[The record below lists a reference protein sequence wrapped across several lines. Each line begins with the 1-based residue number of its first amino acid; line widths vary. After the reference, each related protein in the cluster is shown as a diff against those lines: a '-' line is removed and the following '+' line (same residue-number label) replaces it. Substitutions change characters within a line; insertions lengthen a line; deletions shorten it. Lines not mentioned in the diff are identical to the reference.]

1 MKRWNHDTPICSRR
15 QAAVYLSHMQLTFYG
30 GTGEATGSNYI
41 LESGG
46 TKIMIDCGL
55 HQGSH
60 YADHENFEK
69 IAYDPKTVTA
79 VFITHA
85 HLDHIGRLP
94 SLVLAGFKGAIYS
107 THATRDFATLML
119 EDSEHLLAQEA
130 EREARPPLYRDA
142 DIPKVTALWK
152 GLKYHEPIEVGPFKV
167 ELYDAGHILGSA
179 IIHVEAEGKTI
190 VFSGDLGNVPSPLIK
205 PTEQIPSADYCLIES
220 TYGDRVHEDVSQR
233 REMLQGAIDETFK
246 AGGVLMIPSFA
257 MERTQDLLF
266 HLHQLHA
273 EGKLP
278 DEPVFI
284 DSPLAIKLT
293 ELFKKHDDAFNNS
306 VENIVKTGEDVLSFP
321 GMRITLSSEE
331 SKAINNVPAPKIII
345 AGSGMSN
352 GGRILHHELRYLS
365 DPKSEVIFVGYQAAG
380 SMGRQLLEGATEVR
394 IFGEEVSVQCRKI
407 DIPGYSAHAD
417 QPHLLEWLSSMKTS
431 LKKVFVVQG
440 EQASSETL
448 AHKIIDGLGVTAE
461 VPHMNESVTL

>member
-1 MKRWNHDTPICSRR
+1 
-15 QAAVYLSHMQLTFYG
+15 MQLTFYG
-30 GTGEATGSNYI
+30 GTGEATGANYV

-60 YADHENFEK
+60 YADRENFEK
-69 IAYDPKTVTA
+69 FAYDPKSIAA
-79 VFITHA
+79 VFITHS

-94 SLVLAGFKGAIYS
+94 SLVLAGFKGTIYS

-119 EDSEHLLAQEA
+119 ADSEHLLAKEA
-130 EREARPPLYRDA
+130 EREARPPLYRDE
-142 DIPKVTALWK
+142 DIEKVTALWK

-167 ELYDAGHILGSA
+167 MLYDAGHILGSA

-205 PTEQIPSADYCLIES
+205 PTEQVPSADYCLIES
-220 TYGDRVHEDVSQR
+220 TYGDRVHEDVAQR
-233 REMLQGAIDETFK
+233 REMLLGAIEETFK
-246 AGGVLMIPSFA
+246 AGGVLMIPTFA

-266 HLHQLHA
+266 HFHQLHE

-278 DEPVFI
+278 DEPIFL

-293 ELFKKHDDAFNNS
+293 ELFKKHEDAFNDK
-306 VENIVKTGEDVLSFP
+306 VENLMKSEGGEILSFP
-321 GMRITLSSEE
+321 GLRVTLSTDE
-331 SKAINNVPAPKIII
+331 SKAINDVPAPKIII

-352 GGRILHHELRYLS
+352 GGRILHHELRYLP
-365 DPKSEVIFVGYQAAG
+365 DPKSEVVFVGYQAEG
-380 SMGRQLLEGATEVR
+380 SMGRELLEGASEVH
-394 IFGEEVSVQCRKI
+394 IFGEAVLVHCRKI

-417 QPHLLEWLSSMKTS
+417 QPHLLEWLSSMKGS

-440 EQASSETL
+440 EQSSSETL
-448 AHKIIDGLGVTAE
+448 AHKIIDGFGIATE
-461 VPHMNESVTL
+461 VPHANESVTL

>member
-1 MKRWNHDTPICSRR
+1 
-15 QAAVYLSHMQLTFYG
+15 MQLTFYG

-60 YADHENFEK
+60 YADRENFEK
-69 IAYDPKTVTA
+69 FAYDPKEVSA
-79 VFITHA
+79 VFITHS

-94 SLVLAGFKGAIYS
+94 SLVLAGFKGTIFS
-107 THATRDFATLML
+107 THATRDFAELML
-119 EDSEHLLAQEA
+119 EDSEHLLAKEA
-130 EREARPPLYRDA
+130 EREARPLLYRDS
-142 DIPKVTALWK
+142 DIPKVTGLWK
-152 GLKYHEPIEVGPFKV
+152 GLKYHEPVEVGPFKV

-179 IIHVEAEGKTI
+179 IIHIEAEGKTI

-205 PTEQIPSADYCLIES
+205 PTEKIPSADYCLIES
-220 TYGDRVHEDVSQR
+220 TYGDRVHEDVAQR
-233 REMLQGAIDETFK
+233 REMLLGAIEETFK
-246 AGGVLMIPSFA
+246 AGGVLMIPTFA

-266 HLHQLHA
+266 HFHQLNE

-278 DEPVFI
+278 NEPIFL

-293 ELFKKHDDAFNNS
+293 ELFKKHEDAFNDK
-306 VENIVKTGEDVLSFP
+306 VENIVKVGDEVLSFP
-321 GMRITLSSEE
+321 ELRVTLSTEE
-331 SKAINNVPAPKIII
+331 SKGINDVPSPKIII

-352 GGRILHHELRYLS
+352 GGRILHHELRYLPDS
-365 DPKSEVIFVGYQAAG
+365 KSEVVFVGYQAEG
-380 SMGRQLLEGATEVR
+380 SMGRQLLEGATEVH
-394 IFGEEVSVQCRKI
+394 IFGEAVPVRCRRI

-417 QPHLLEWLSSMKTS
+417 QPHLLDWLSSMKGS

-440 EQASSETL
+440 EQTSSETL
-448 AHKIIDGLGVTAE
+448 AHKIIDGFGIAAE
-461 VPHMNESVTL
+461 VPHANESVTL

>member
-1 MKRWNHDTPICSRR
+1 
-15 QAAVYLSHMQLTFYG
+15 MQLTFYG
-30 GTGEATGSNYI
+30 GTGEATGTNYV

-60 YADHENFEK
+60 YADRENFEPF
-69 IAYDPKTVTA
+69 AYDPKGVAA
-79 VFITHA
+79 VFITHS

-94 SLVLAGFKGAIYS
+94 SLVLTGFTGTIYS
-107 THATRDFATLML
+107 THATRDFAPLML
-119 EDSEHLLAQEA
+119 SDSEHLLAKEA
-130 EREARPPLYRDA
+130 EREARPPLYRDE
-142 DIPKVTALWK
+142 DIDKVMAIWK
-152 GLKYHEPIEVGPFKV
+152 GLGYHQPIEIGPFKI

-179 IIHVEAEGKTI
+179 IIHIEAEGKTI

-220 TYGDRVHEDVSQR
+220 TYGDRVHENVSAR
-233 REMLQGAIDETFK
+233 REMLLGAIEETFK
-246 AGGVLMIPSFA
+246 AGGVLMIPTFA

-266 HLHQLHA
+266 HFHQLHE

-278 DEPVFI
+278 DEPVFL

-293 ELFKKHDDAFNNS
+293 ELFKKHKDAFNDK
-306 VENIVKTGEDVLSFP
+306 VEDIIKSENGDILTFP
-321 GMRITLSSEE
+321 GLKVTFTTEE
-331 SKAINNVPAPKIII
+331 SKAINDVPAPKIII

-352 GGRILHHELRYLS
+352 GGRILHHEARYLS
-365 DPKSEVIFVGYQAAG
+365 DQKSEIVFVGYQAPG
-380 SMGRQLLEGATEVR
+380 SLGRELLEGATEVQ
-394 IFGEEVSVQCRKI
+394 IFREKLPVRCRKI

-417 QPHLLEWLSSMKTS
+417 QPHLLEWLSSMKSS

-440 EQASSETL
+440 EQASAETL
-448 AHKIIDGLGVTAE
+448 AHKIIDGFGVTAE
-461 VPHMNESVTL
+461 VPHTNESVTL

>member
-1 MKRWNHDTPICSRR
+1 
-15 QAAVYLSHMQLTFYG
+15 MQLTFYG
-30 GTGEATGSNYI
+30 GTGEATGANYI

-46 TKIMIDCGL
+46 VKIMIDCGL

-60 YADHENFEK
+60 YADRENFDPF
-69 IAYDPKTVTA
+69 AYDPKSVSA
-79 VFITHA
+79 VFITHS

-94 SLVLAGFKGAIYS
+94 SLVLGGFKGAIYS
-107 THATRDFATLML
+107 THATRDFAELML
-119 EDSEHLLAQEA
+119 ADSEHLLADEA
-130 EREARPPLYRDA
+130 KREARPPLYRDD

-152 GLKYHEPIEVGPFKV
+152 GLKYHESVTAGPFKV

-205 PTEQIPSADYCLIES
+205 PTEQIAAVDYCLIES
-220 TYGDRVHEDVSQR
+220 TYGDRVHEDIGRR

-266 HLHQLHA
+266 HFHQLHE
-273 EGKLP
+273 EGRLP
-278 DEPVFI
+278 DEPVFV

-293 ELFKKHDDAFNNS
+293 ELFKKHEDAFNDTAES
-306 VENIVKTGEDVLSFP
+306 IMKGGDEILSFP
-321 GMRITLSSEE
+321 SLKSTLTTDE
-331 SKAINNVPAPKIII
+331 SKAINKVPAPKIII

-352 GGRILHHELRYLS
+352 GGRILHHELRYLP
-365 DPKSEVIFVGYQAAG
+365 DPKSEIVFVGYQAEN
-380 SMGRQLLEGATEVR
+380 SMGRQLLDGAKEVH
-394 IFGEEVSVQCRKI
+394 IFGEAVPVRCRKI

-417 QPHLLEWLSSMKTS
+417 QPHLLGWLSSMKAS

-440 EQASSETL
+440 EQTSAETL
-448 AHKIIDGLGVTAE
+448 AHKIIDEFGVTAE

>member
-1 MKRWNHDTPICSRR
+1 
-15 QAAVYLSHMQLTFYG
+15 
-30 GTGEATGSNYI
+30 
-41 LESGG
+41 
-46 TKIMIDCGL
+46 
-55 HQGSH
+55 
-60 YADHENFEK
+60 
-69 IAYDPKTVTA
+69 
-79 VFITHA
+79 
-85 HLDHIGRLP
+85 
-94 SLVLAGFKGAIYS
+94 
-107 THATRDFATLML
+107 
-119 EDSEHLLAQEA
+119 
-130 EREARPPLYRDA
+130 
-142 DIPKVTALWK
+142 
-152 GLKYHEPIEVGPFKV
+152 
-167 ELYDAGHILGSA
+167 
-179 IIHVEAEGKTI
+179 
-190 VFSGDLGNVPSPLIK
+190 
-205 PTEQIPSADYCLIES
+205 LIES

>member
-1 MKRWNHDTPICSRR
+1 
-15 QAAVYLSHMQLTFYG
+15 MQLTFYG

-46 TKIMIDCGL
+46 TKIMVDCGL
-55 HQGSH
+55 HQGGH
-60 YADHENFEK
+60 YADRENFEPF
-69 IAYDPKTVTA
+69 AYDPKEVTA
-79 VFITHA
+79 VFITHS

-119 EDSEHLLAQEA
+119 EDSEHLLAKEA
-130 EREARPPLYRDA
+130 EREARRPLYRDD
-142 DIPKVTALWK
+142 DIQKVTALWK
-152 GLKYHEPIEVGPFKV
+152 GLKYHEPVTIGPFKV

-179 IIHVEAEGKTI
+179 IVHVEAEGKTI

-205 PTEQIPSADYCLIES
+205 PTEKIAAADYCLIES
-220 TYGDRVHEDVSQR
+220 TYGDRVHEDISRR
-233 REMLQGAIDETFK
+233 REMLQGAIDETF
-246 AGGVLMIPSFA
+246 ARGGVLMIPSFA
-257 MERTQDLLF
+257 MERTQDLLYHF
-266 HLHQLHA
+266 HQLHE

-278 DEPVFI
+278 DEPIFL

-293 ELFKKHDDAFNNS
+293 ELFKKHEDAFNDKA
-306 VENIVKTGEDVLSFP
+306 EAIIKKGEEILTFHGLRV
-321 GMRITLSSEE
+321 TLTTEQ
-331 SKAINNVPAPKIII
+331 SKAINDIPAPKIIV

-352 GGRILHHELRYLS
+352 GGRILHHELRYLP
-365 DPKSEVIFVGYQAAG
+365 DPKSEVVFVGYQAED
-380 SMGRQLLEGATEVR
+380 SMGRQLLEGATEVHL
-394 IFGEEVSVQCRKI
+394 FGETVPVRCHKI

-417 QPHLLEWLSSMKTS
+417 QPHLLDWLSSMKNS

-448 AHKIIDGLGVTAE
+448 AHKIIDEFGVAAE
-461 VPHMNESVTL
+461 VPHLNESVTL

>member
-1 MKRWNHDTPICSRR
+1 
-15 QAAVYLSHMQLTFYG
+15 MQLTFYG

-46 TKIMIDCGL
+46 TKIMVDCGL
-55 HQGSH
+55 HQGGY
-60 YADHENFEK
+60 YANHENFEPF
-69 IAYDPKTVTA
+69 AYNPSEVTA

-94 SLVLAGFKGAIYS
+94 SLMKAGFRGTIYS
-107 THATRDFATLML
+107 THATRDFAELML
-119 EDSEHLLAQEA
+119 DDSEYLLAKEA
-130 EREARPPLYRDA
+130 EREAKSPLYTKD
-142 DIPKVTALWK
+142 DIPKVLALWK
-152 GLKYHEPIEVGPFKV
+152 GLNYHAPITIGPFKI

-179 IIHVEAEGKTI
+179 SIHVECEGKTI

-205 PTEQIPSADYCLIES
+205 PTEKIPAADYCLIES
-220 TYGDRVHEDVSQR
+220 TYGDRVHEDIGQR
-233 REMLQGAIDETFK
+233 REMLQGAIDQTF
-246 AGGVLMIPSFA
+246 ARGGVLMIPSFA

-266 HLHQLHA
+266 HLHQLYA

-278 DEPVFI
+278 NEPVFV

-293 ELFKKHDDAFNNS
+293 DLFKKHEDAFNDK
-306 VENIVKTGEDVLSFP
+306 VENIVKSGEEVLTFP
-321 GMRITLSSEE
+321 GMRNTLSVEE

-352 GGRILHHELRYLS
+352 GGRILHHEARYLP
-365 DPKSEVIFVGYQAAG
+365 DPKSEVVFVGYQAEG
-380 SMGRQLLEGATEVR
+380 SMGRQLLEGSTAVK
-394 IFGEEVSVQCRKI
+394 IFGETVPVRCQEI

-417 QPHLLEWLSSMKTS
+417 QPHLLDWISSMAPT

-440 EQASSETL
+440 DPPSSAALAGKITEQFHVPT
-448 AHKIIDGLGVTAE
+448 E
-461 VPHMNESVTL
+461 VPHLGESVIL

>member
-1 MKRWNHDTPICSRR
+1 
-15 QAAVYLSHMQLTFYG
+15 MQLTFYG

-60 YADHENFEK
+60 YADRENFEPF
-69 IAYDPKTVTA
+69 AYDPKEVTA
-79 VFITHA
+79 VFITHS

-107 THATRDFATLML
+107 THATRDFAELML
-119 EDSEHLLAQEA
+119 ADSEHLLAKEA
-130 EREARPPLYRDA
+130 EREARPLLYRDD
-142 DIPKVTALWK
+142 DIAKVTALWK
-152 GLKYHEPIEVGPFKV
+152 GLKYHEPVEVGPFKV

-179 IIHVEAEGKTI
+179 IIHVECEGKTI
-190 VFSGDLGNVPSPLIK
+190 VFSGDLGNIPSPLIK
-205 PTEQIPSADYCLIES
+205 PTEKIPAADYCLIES
-220 TYGDRVHEDVSQR
+220 TYGDRVHEDISRR
-233 REMLQGAIDETFK
+233 REMLQGAIDETF
-246 AGGVLMIPSFA
+246 ARGGVLMIPSFA
-257 MERTQDLLF
+257 MERTQDLLYHF
-266 HLHQLHA
+266 HQLY
-273 EGKLP
+273 EERKLP
-278 DEPVFI
+278 DEPIFL

-293 ELFKKHDDAFNNS
+293 ELFKKHEDAFNDKA
-306 VENIVKTGEDVLSFP
+306 ETLVKKGEEILTFP
-321 GMRITLSSEE
+321 DLRVTLTTEQ
-331 SKAINNVPAPKIII
+331 SKAINDIPAPKIII

-352 GGRILHHELRYLS
+352 GGRILHHELRYLP
-365 DPKSEVIFVGYQAAG
+365 DPKSEVVFVGYQAEG
-380 SMGRQLLEGATEVR
+380 SMGRQLLEGATEVH
-394 IFGEEVSVQCRKI
+394 IFGEGVPIRCHKI

-417 QPHLLEWLSSMKTS
+417 QPHLLDWLSSMKNS

-448 AHKIIDGLGVTAE
+448 AHKIIDEFGIIAE